1 MGRVLISAFLTDV
14 MACSSVETAPS
25 AYSCLLIRERHIP
38 VYESDSAKATF
49 IRPPHEMLLDRRL
62 FSACSPSSSDVS
74 KPHSAVQVLLVS
86 REIHE
91 GKLPPPPMVPLILIL
106 VLWVIW
112 IGDGALCR
120 ISVSQLL
127 IHRLA
132 ALLISMTGM
141 RHDKV
146 HISSEHSVRML
157 DSSEEDFQGFFQ
169 SR

>member
-74 KPHSAVQVLLVS
+74 KPHSAVQVLL
-86 REIHE
+86 E
-91 GKLPPPPMVPLILIL
+91 GNPRGETSAATDGPVDINISA
-106 VLWVIW
+106 V
-112 IGDGALCR
+112 GD
-120 ISVSQLL
+120 
-127 IHRLA
+127 
-132 ALLISMTGM
+132 
-141 RHDKV
+141 
-146 HISSEHSVRML
+146 L
-157 DSSEEDFQGFFQ
+157 DRGWRSL
-169 SR
+169 